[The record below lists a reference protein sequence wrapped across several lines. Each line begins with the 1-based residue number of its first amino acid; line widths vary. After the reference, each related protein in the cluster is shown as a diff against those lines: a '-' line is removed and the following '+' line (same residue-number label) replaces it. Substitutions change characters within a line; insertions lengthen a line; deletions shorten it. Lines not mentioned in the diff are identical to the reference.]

1 MLGFGISVAD
11 YAKYFDGPWNN
22 SFLPWLSL
30 ILKVAF
36 DGYGGFY
43 MMKTCL
49 MQLKYSES
57 VPWEKEFRV
66 KGPYSGDKQK
76 DDEKELKEIKDL
88 EKTNGDDPSSWDD
101 ADKTKFQTSFQSKDI
116 TDSLDTVETA

>member
-1 MLGFGISVAD
+1 
-11 YAKYFDGPWNN
+11 
-22 SFLPWLSL
+22 
-30 ILKVAF
+30 
-36 DGYGGFY
+36 
-43 MMKTCL
+43 MMKTCI

-101 ADKTKFQTSFQSKDI
+101 ADKTKFQTSFQSKVI